1 MSKNTPA
8 FLLCGD
14 WGLRSTRANKSKEL
28 TDLVAAYLGTRILG
42 SVTQSSSIRV
52 VGDNGVK
59 CVVYL
64 IEESSLL

>member
-1 MSKNTPA
+1 MSKHTTA

-14 WGLRSTRANKSKEL
+14 WGLRSTRTNQSKEL
-28 TDLVAAYLGTRILG
+28 TDLVAACLGTRILG
-42 SVTQSSSIRV
+42 SVMRSSSIRV

-64 IEESSLL
+64 IEESSML